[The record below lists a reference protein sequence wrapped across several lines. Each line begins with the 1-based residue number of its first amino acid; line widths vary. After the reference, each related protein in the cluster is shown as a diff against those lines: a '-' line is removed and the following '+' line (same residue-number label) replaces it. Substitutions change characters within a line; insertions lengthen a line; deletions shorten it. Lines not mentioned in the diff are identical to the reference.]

1 MPSMAS
7 RRAVILTPSRSPHP
21 TQLLSPPTGNPPK
34 SFSCNTYESL
44 RKCCKQKTYGRAK
57 SFSCNTYKK
66 QGGGWG
72 VLWLTRSPRLAHP
85 TRVRIL
91 SPPTAEEPK
100 DSSLVSL
107 FSLFAA
113 RVFHNSFTTKR
124 FHTLSE
130 NCRGVT
136 LQFPFWEAHDQL
148 QASNRH
154 FFTSLPRCFPEPVDI
169 QPFAGHNFP
178 SAPSPR
184 IAPITE
190 EGE

>member
-1 MPSMAS
+1 MVNQIPSPCTS
-7 RRAVILTPSRSPHP
+7 DTGTHP
-21 TQLLSPPTGNPPK
+21 
-34 SFSCNTYESL
+34 ES
-44 RKCCKQKTYGRAK
+44 T
-57 SFSCNTYKK
+57 N
-66 QGGGWG
+66 GGGAEG
-72 VLWLTRSPRLAHP
+72 FFSRLA
-85 TRVRIL
+85 
-91 SPPTAEEPK
+91 
-100 DSSLVSL
+100 LVSL

-154 FFTSLPRCFPEPVDI
+154 FFTSLARCFPEPVDI
-169 QPFAGHNFP
+169 RPFAGHNFP